1 VRRSPVWGL
10 VMLGIVLAAIAN
22 WSGSGPRLQA
32 VRPAVA
38 TGHGVEGQA
47 HEDHKL
53 TPLQVRTTLERL
65 LGHHAILTIRMMR
78 AQVRDTPDFTEVL
91 RAALGSNTGD
101 LSAAVSALHGDE
113 AGETF
118 RRLWTSHNIALFKYA
133 RGESTDHPKDKQ
145 RATGR
150 LNRYRR
156 DFGKFIENA
165 TNSALKAPL
174 VSKAL
179 KVHIDQLVD
188 QVEAYSAKDYAK
200 AYELQREA
208 YAHMFPV
215 GKTLAGGL
223 TETLPGEFPL
233 HIEKPSHELRSVLAR
248 LLGEHVELVVD
259 ATRAGLRGLP
269 EFKFAARAL
278 NGNTRDLSQAMDAL
292 FGRKNAR
299 AFNDVWSDHID
310 LFVDYTIASAE
321 QKESNMEET
330 RRRLETF
337 PSRLARFLGRVTGY
351 KRVDLLNKQLGM
363 HEDLLLR
370 HIDAYA
376 DGDYKTAHEVSYDAY
391 QHMTSTAAQLGA
403 LIEKSA
409 KTLAP
414 LGGMQTGG
422 GGTG

>member
-1 VRRSPVWGL
+1 
-10 VMLGIVLAAIAN
+10 MLGIVLAAIAN
-22 WSGSGPRLQA
+22 WSGSGPRLQGA
-32 VRPAVA
+32 VHPAVA
-38 TGHGVEGQA
+38 TGPGVEGQT
-47 HEDHKL
+47 HKDHKL

-78 AQVRDTPDFTEVL
+78 AQVTDTPDFTQVL
-91 RAALGSNTGD
+91 RDALGSNTGD

-118 RRLWTSHNIALFKYA
+118 RRLWTSHNIGLFKYA
-133 RGESTDHPKDKQ
+133 RGESTDRPKDKQ
-145 RATGR
+145 RAMGR
-150 LNRYRR
+150 LNRYRK
-156 DFGKFIENA
+156 DFGKFIEKA

-174 VSKAL
+174 VSEAL

-200 AYELQREA
+200 AYQLQREA

-223 TETLPGEFPL
+223 TKTLPGEFPL
-233 HIEKPSHELRSVLAR
+233 HIQKPSHELRSALAR

-330 RRRLETF
+330 RRRLQTF
-337 PSRLARFLGRVTGY
+337 PGRLARFLGRVTGY
-351 KRVDLLNKQLGM
+351 KRIDLLNEQLGM

-376 DGDYKTAHEVSYDAY
+376 SSDYQTAHEVSYDAY

-403 LIEKSA
+403 LIEKRA